1 MAGAY
6 EIRPSFT
13 IEHAAQATAL
23 ADHLQHTFSDTANGI
38 NVQRVGQHIVLTPS
52 AETWH
57 LWSPWLHIEIE
68 DADTGSLIRAKFGPH
83 PNLWTSFMFGY
94 FTLGSTVFFAGFFAA
109 AQMFTGQ
116 SPWAWWITGAAVLG
130 LIAMWVTAKVGQGL
144 SFEQMHLLR
153 NRLDETLA
161 NAGDTPEIQG
171 EAQKIS
177 TPS

>member
-1 MAGAY
+1 MSSAY

-13 IEHAAQATAL
+13 IEHVVQATPL
-23 ADHLQHTFSDTANGI
+23 ADHLLHIFSDPDSGI
-38 NVQRVGQHIVLTPS
+38 NVQRVGQHLVLTPS

-68 DADTGSLIRAKFGPH
+68 DADKGCFISGKFSPH

-109 AQMFTGQ
+109 AQMLTGQ
-116 SPWAWWITGAAVLG
+116 SPWALWVTAAATLG
-130 LIAMWVTAKVGQGL
+130 LIAMWITAKVGQGL

-153 NRLDETLA
+153 NRLVETLA
-161 NAGDTPEIQG
+161 NAGDPPEIQG
-171 EAQKIS
+171 EV
-177 TPS
+177 